1 MLLKVLPMSDN
12 LDGFFSGLF
21 DFSFSRFIAPKIA
34 GVLYFLAIAVAALTA
49 LVVIIAGFSDGFLTG
64 LGAIIISPLVFL
76 IYVIF
81 SRVAL
86 ESLVV
91 AFKTAENTR
100 KTAEHT
106 QPRI

>member
-1 MLLKVLPMSDN
+1 MSNN

-21 DFSFSRFIAPKIA
+21 DFSFSHFIAPKIA
-34 GVLYFLAIAVAALTA
+34 GILYFLAIAVAALIA
-49 LVVIIAGFSDGFLTG
+49 LGVIIAGFNNGFLAG
-64 LGAIIISPLVFL
+64 LGSIIVSPIVFL
-76 IYVIF
+76 IYVVF

-106 QPRI
+106 DRIGSGTGI